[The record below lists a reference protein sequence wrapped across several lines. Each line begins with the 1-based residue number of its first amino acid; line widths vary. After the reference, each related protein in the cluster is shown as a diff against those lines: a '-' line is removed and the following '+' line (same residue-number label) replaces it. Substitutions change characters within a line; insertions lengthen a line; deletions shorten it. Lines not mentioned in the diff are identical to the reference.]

1 MPKEIILK
9 RCPICGSYPTHR
21 VEDMG
26 GANYQHY
33 YGCNDYIYECPK
45 CKIIHVSRD
54 TVYIKTGK
62 EADRKA
68 KQAWN
73 KECEK
78 WEKTLS
84 WRTKLD
90 SLAEGLEPKYDLN
103 ALADYVKNTPVE
115 VLDREVAE
123 LTKESKQQLV
133 NMLLCSKYNIFTP
146 WYKRL
151 LISLD
156 TLRSK
161 DILDYYKDGF
171 DKVKEK

>member
-1 MPKEIILK
+1 M
-9 RCPICGSYPTHR
+9 
-21 VEDMG
+21 
-26 GANYQHY
+26 
-33 YGCNDYIYECPK
+33 IY
-45 CKIIHVSRD
+45 
-54 TVYIKTGK
+54 
-62 EADRKA
+62 
-68 KQAWN
+68 
-73 KECEK
+73 
-78 WEKTLS
+78 
-84 WRTKLD
+84 
-90 SLAEGLEPKYDLN
+90 LN